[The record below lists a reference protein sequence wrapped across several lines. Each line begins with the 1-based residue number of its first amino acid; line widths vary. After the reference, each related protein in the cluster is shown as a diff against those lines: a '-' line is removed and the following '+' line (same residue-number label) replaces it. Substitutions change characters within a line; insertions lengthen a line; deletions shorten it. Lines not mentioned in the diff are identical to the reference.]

1 MWLPKTP
8 MCGPRGAPKMAR
20 TLCTTCLLHIDEEV
34 ALQDILP
41 FFVLLGLFIRFV
53 LRPKEGVREQKGK
66 WKRIGTRDIHI
77 FPAEYGAAF
86 AAVDVSHGVVA
97 CSHLTVIRFAFDNV
111 NPAHVHPLASTRHD
125 RASIRSYTSS
135 NK

>member
-1 MWLPKTP
+1 
-8 MCGPRGAPKMAR
+8 MAR

-53 LRPKEGVREQKGK
+53 
-66 WKRIGTRDIHI
+66 I
-77 FPAEYGAAF
+77 FPAEYGAAL

-97 CSHLTVIRFAFDNV
+97 RSHLTVIRFAFDNV